1 MPHSPW
7 KRALI
12 AGLIAGGLAASG
24 SRVARAAESDEW
36 LTGPALRQQLAQPVK
51 LAWTDVPLRKGLADL
66 SRSQRVAI
74 LLDRRVDPGTLLGES
89 LQDVPLEIALERL
102 ARSQQLGVSWYG
114 PLVYLGPPTAAH
126 RLRTLAAL
134 RTSDA
139 KSLPTKRRLPFTR
152 QQPWRWED
160 FVTPRELIES
170 LAAEAKIELSGT
182 EQIPHD
188 LWAAA
193 DLPPLSW
200 VERLTLIA
208 NEFDLTFEF
217 DSDGGR
223 VTLIE
228 TPSQVTL
235 ERSYAAGKDPQR
247 LLKKWAQAAPNAQLE
262 AAGEKIIVRGTV
274 EDHEMI
280 NGKSQAAKPAAG
292 GTEVY
297 TLAVRDQPLGP
308 VLKELGQRL
317 ALQLHIDEPALK
329 AADISLDRRVSFSVD
344 KVSLDELFQAALEPA
359 GLMFRRRDKTLDIYP
374 APK

>member
-1 MPHSPW
+1 MRHSLW

-12 AGLIAGGLAASG
+12 AGLVACGLTASG
-24 SRVARAAESDEW
+24 LRVAESEEW

-51 LAWTDVPLRKGLADL
+51 LAWTDVPFRKGLADL
-66 SRSQRVAI
+66 SRSQSVAI
-74 LLDRRVDPGTLLGES
+74 LLDRRIDPGTLLSES

-160 FVTPRELIES
+160 FVTPRELIQS

-217 DSDGGR
+217 DSDGER

-228 TPSQVTL
+228 TPSQVVL
-235 ERSYAAGKDPQR
+235 ERSYAAGKDPER
-247 LLKKWAQAAPNAQLE
+247 LLKKWAQVVPNARME

-274 EDHEMI
+274 EDHEMLS
-280 NGKSQAAKPAAG
+280 GKSQAAKPAAG
-292 GTEVY
+292 GSEVY